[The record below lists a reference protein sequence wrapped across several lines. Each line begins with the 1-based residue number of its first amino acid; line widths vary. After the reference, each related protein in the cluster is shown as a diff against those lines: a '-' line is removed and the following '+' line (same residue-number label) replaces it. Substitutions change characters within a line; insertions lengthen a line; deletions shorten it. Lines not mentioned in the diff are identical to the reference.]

1 MLNGS
6 LHTFYGG
13 PSTYFDAS
21 RSPSFDPIALGL
33 TRTVDLYAEFYG
45 SAQFIERL
53 DSDLRPPMCVPLL
66 QIDLA

>member
-6 LHTFYGG
+6 LHMFYGG

-33 TRTVDLYAEFYG
+33 TGTVDLVRFFADL
-45 SAQFIERL
+45 SAGTR
-53 DSDLRPPMCVPLL
+53 DLGMRNCVGVHNPLN
-66 QIDLA
+66 D